1 MADNVDDYVCTE
13 YLIPNDTSD
22 NTTFTS
28 YPTLGAVKAAP
39 TISGEL
45 VFFADDQGQ
54 AYAISVSGFAVWT
67 YTAGGAVATK
77 LAVEDVSGT
86 ASVNGSGR
94 QMCGIHSRAGD
105 QVGIDYIFITEILL
119 LGGQGSMRIA

>member
-1 MADNVDDYVCTE
+1 MSATARSGIRRKHTWLLTSIAVPALLFSSGCYAIVETLPDIPDPTMADNVDDYVCTE

-22 NTTFTS
+22 NTTFTW

-54 AYAISVSGFAVWT
+54 Q
-67 YTAGGAVATK
+67 
-77 LAVEDVSGT
+77 SGT
-86 ASVNGSGR
+86 YDVGR
-94 QMCGIHSRAGD
+94 VVLVCISK
-105 QVGIDYIFITEILL
+105 L
-119 LGGQGSMRIA
+119 

>member
-54 AYAISVSGFAVWT
+54 Q
-67 YTAGGAVATK
+67 
-77 LAVEDVSGT
+77 SGT
-86 ASVNGSGR
+86 YDVGR
-94 QMCGIHSRAGD
+94 VVLVCISK
-105 QVGIDYIFITEILL
+105 L
-119 LGGQGSMRIA
+119 